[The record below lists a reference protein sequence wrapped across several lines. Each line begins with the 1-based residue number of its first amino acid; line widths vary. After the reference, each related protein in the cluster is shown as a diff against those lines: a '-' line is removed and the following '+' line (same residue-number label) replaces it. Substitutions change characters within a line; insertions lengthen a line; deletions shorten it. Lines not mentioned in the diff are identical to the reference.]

1 MLYTDICDKSLVMA
15 LDYIQWCSLHWT
27 TYYMIL
33 TMPSVD
39 FSMPPT
45 EHHFYSMLVKSN
57 SNWWSHL
64 TYIKVL
70 KHTADDT
77 DF

>member
-1 MLYTDICDKSLVMA
+1 
-15 LDYIQWCSLHWT
+15 
-27 TYYMIL
+27 MIL

-45 EHHFYSMLVKSN
+45 EHLFYSMLVKSN

-70 KHTADDT
+70 KHTANDT